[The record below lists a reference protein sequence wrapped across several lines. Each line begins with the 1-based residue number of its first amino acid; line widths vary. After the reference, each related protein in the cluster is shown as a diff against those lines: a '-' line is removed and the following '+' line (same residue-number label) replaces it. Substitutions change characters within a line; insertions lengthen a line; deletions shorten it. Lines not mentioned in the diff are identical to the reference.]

1 MVSLSEAEYMY
12 RRDRLVAERNLLC
25 KSSLIK
31 KNGKKKRA
39 RGREIPNRRWGREIL
54 IEEQVLK
61 EEERRKN
68 RIMARKKINREK
80 KKDW

>member
-1 MVSLSEAEYMY
+1 
-12 RRDRLVAERNLLC
+12 
-25 KSSLIK
+25 LIK
-31 KNGKKKRA
+31 
-39 RGREIPNRRWGREIL
+39 
-54 IEEQVLK
+54 EQVLK

>member
-1 MVSLSEAEYMY
+1 
-12 RRDRLVAERNLLC
+12 
-25 KSSLIK
+25 
-31 KNGKKKRA
+31 
-39 RGREIPNRRWGREIL
+39 L

-68 RIMARKKINREK
+68 RIMARKKINKEK

>member
-1 MVSLSEAEYMY
+1 
-12 RRDRLVAERNLLC
+12 
-25 KSSLIK
+25 
-31 KNGKKKRA
+31 
-39 RGREIPNRRWGREIL
+39 L

>member
-31 KNGKKKRA
+31 KMEKKRA